1 MIKRRQL
8 LGLLAGGANVVLAR
22 ASLAAPPDGREP
34 HVLPPDLAPILA
46 EIQSELAAADPSG
59 PLARAQIAIQAN
71 RVRFVQPQTGETLL
85 VLTEHLVSPWFAWS
99 GPRVPPGDAQ
109 RVLDLLG
116 RRLQQSPWRAPSS
129 PGMAAGPLAPMRDP
143 WQGEPMR
150 SIAFSLSEAALVW
163 SAIGYGLFL
172 AFRSRRP
179 EPASAS
185 KDSQAT
191 SP

>member
-1 MIKRRQL
+1 MIQRRQML
-8 LGLLAGGANVVLAR
+8 SLAAGAASLFAAK
-22 ASLAAPPDGREP
+22 ASLAGPTGGSPA
-34 HVLPPDLAPILA
+34 HVLPPDLAPVFS
-46 EIQSELAAADPSG
+46 EIQSEIALANPTG
-59 PLARAQIAIQAN
+59 PLAQAQIAIHADQ
-71 RVRFVQPQTGETLL
+71 VRFVHHETGETLL
-85 VLTEHLVSPWFAWS
+85 VLTEHLASPWFAGS
-99 GPRVPPGDAQ
+99 ELRVAPVDVQ
-109 RVLDLLG
+109 RLLDLLG

-179 EPASAS
+179 EPASAP
-185 KDSQAT
+185 KDSPAP

>member
-1 MIKRRQL
+1 MIQRSHT
-8 LGLLAGGANVVLAR
+8 LGVLTCT
-22 ASLAAPPDGREP
+22 ASFIVASASFAAPASGSQA
-34 HVLPPDLAPILA
+34 HVLPPDLAPILS
-46 EIQSELAAADPSG
+46 EIQSEIAKADPSG
-59 PLARAQIAIQAN
+59 LLARAQIAIHAN
-71 RVRFVQPQTGETLL
+71 QVRFVHPQTGETLL
-85 VLTEHLVSPWFAWS
+85 VLTEHLASPWFAGS
-99 GPRVPPGDAQ
+99 APRVPPVDVQ

-129 PGMAAGPLAPMRDP
+129 PGMGAGPLAPMRDP

-150 SIAFSLSEAALVW
+150 SIAFSLGEAALVW

-179 EPASAS
+179 EPASAP
-185 KDSQAT
+185 KDSPAT